1 MTAAIHAIEYYLPAN
16 VVSNEKLAAEF
27 TDWTLD
33 KIEGKTGIVERHV
46 VSDNECA
53 SDLAEAAARKL
64 FAGGACK
71 PEEIDYLLLCT
82 QSPDYFLPTTACILQ
97 DRLGIPTHA
106 GALDFNLGCSGF
118 VYGLG
123 LAQGLIQSGQASK
136 VLLITAETYSKFI
149 HPRDRSVRTLF
160 GDAAAATLI
169 CATASSNDLKSG
181 YVFGTDGSGAA
192 NLMVP
197 AGGSRC
203 PSSPETAQ
211 AVCDDNGNWRSNDNL
226 VMNGGAIFNFTLQ
239 AIPECV
245 SRLLERTGKELQEI
259 DLFVFHQANRYM
271 LEHLRKKLKIPP
283 EKFYLWLA
291 SCGNTVSSTIPIALK
306 HALEEG
312 RLKTGQ
318 LAMLVGFGVGYS
330 WGATLVQWPVLGYEV
345 MKMADPEA
353 QGLLTTSPSAS

>member
-1 MTAAIHAIEYYLPAN
+1 MGAAIQAIEYYLPAK
-16 VVSNEKLAAEF
+16 VLSNENLAAEF
-27 TDWTLD
+27 PEWTID
-33 KIEGKTGIVERHV
+33 KIQGKTGIVERHV
-46 VSDNECA
+46 VSANECS

-64 FAGGACK
+64 FASGACS
-71 PEEIDYLLLCT
+71 PGEIDYLLLCT

-97 DRLGIPTHA
+97 HRLGIPTHA

-118 VYGLG
+118 IYGLG
-123 LAQGLIQSGQASK
+123 LAQGLIQSGQASR

-149 HPRDRSVRTLF
+149 HPKDKSVRTLF
-160 GDAAAATLI
+160 GDAAAATLV
-169 CATASSNDLKSG
+169 CAAANSKGLKSG

-197 AGGSRC
+197 AGGLRR

-211 AVCDDNGNWRSNDNL
+211 AVCDPNGNWRSADNL
-226 VMNGGAIFNFTLQ
+226 FMDGGEIFNFTLR

-245 SRLLERTGKELQEI
+245 SRLLAQTGKQLQEI
-259 DLFVFHQANRYM
+259 DLFVFHQANQYM
-271 LEHLRKKLKIPP
+271 LDHLRKKLKIPP

-306 HALEEG
+306 HAVKDG
-312 RLKTGQ
+312 RLKTGH

-330 WGATLVQWPVLGYEV
+330 WGATLVQWPVLGYETV
-345 MKMADPEA
+345 QMAVPETRE
-353 QGLLTTSPSAS
+353 LVENFHNRS